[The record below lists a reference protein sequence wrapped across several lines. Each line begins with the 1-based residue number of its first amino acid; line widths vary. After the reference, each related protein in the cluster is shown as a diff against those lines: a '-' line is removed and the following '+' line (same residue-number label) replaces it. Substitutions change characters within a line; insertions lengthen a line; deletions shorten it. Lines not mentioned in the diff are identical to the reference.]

1 MLLDKNSY
9 FSVEANKEYMSVSQF
24 KEFKSCERRAMA
36 ALEEEFQEDKPAFL
50 EGHLFETILA
60 GDLDLFYMQHPE
72 MVSSKGAT
80 KGELKAN
87 YKTVVASA
95 NRIQREQF
103 LRDIIDKCEKQVILT
118 GEIEGVKV
126 KCCLDLFDKE
136 NQKIYDLKCMAN
148 FNEQWNKEL
157 KAYVP
162 WYIYY
167 GYDLQMAVY
176 REIVRQNFGIV
187 CDTHLIAATKEAIP
201 DIQALKF
208 DSFILKNA
216 LNEFC
221 ANVKRY
227 DDIKKGLIEPEA
239 CGSCS
244 YCKEHKKILEFEE
257 VK

>member
-1 MLLDKNSY
+1 MDLNSENY

-36 ALEEEFQEDKPAFL
+36 ALEEEFQEDKPVFL

-95 NRIQREQF
+95 NRVQREQF

-176 REIVRQNFGIV
+176 REIVKQNFGIV